1 MPGGDVAE
9 SGRIEGEETPVKKL
23 LIIDDELPILDM
35 LEMSLSNEG
44 YNVLT
49 AENGAAGIKVFEEQ
63 TPKFVLT
70 DIRMPGMDGI
80 EVLKRVKAIDP
91 EAEVIV
97 VTGHG
102 DMDSA
107 IAALQHGASDFIPK
121 PLRHEVLMLALE
133 RAKKKVA
140 TSQQLRVY
148 TENLE
153 EKVEECMLELRQAQE
168 ELIKSERLA
177 TIGETVAG
185 LAHYIKNI
193 LTGLRGG
200 TYMLN
205 MGMDKDRPEMIKEGW
220 AMVQRNIETVSDLAL
235 NLLMYSK
242 EREPE
247 LTKCKCN
254 ELVQQAVDLFKERAR
269 EHRVKLTTVLDPN
282 LKEAYLD
289 RDGMHNVLLNLISN
303 AIDACIYDP
312 NTSKAWEVTV
322 RTKLETDIES
332 GKTIVLEVSDNGC
345 GMTDEVK
352 ARLFSRFF
360 STKAGRGTGLGL
372 LITQKIIQEHGGEI
386 TVESEA
392 GQGTTFSVRL
402 KQRMP
407 KKPHAASHAS
417 NQDINP

>member
-1 MPGGDVAE
+1 MA
-9 SGRIEGEETPVKKL
+9 RL
-23 LIIDDELPILDM
+23 LVIDDEPAI
-35 LEMSLSNEG
+35 LEMLKMSLASEG
-44 YNVLT
+44 YEVMT
-49 AENGAAGIKVFEEQ
+49 AENGYEGLRIFEE
-63 TPKFVLT
+63 KGLKLVLT
-70 DIRMPGMDGI
+70 DIKMPGMDGI
-80 EVLKRVKAIDP
+80 DVLRKIKAIDL

-97 VTGHG
+97 ITGHG

-107 IAALQHGASDFIPK
+107 IAALHYGASDFITK
-121 PLRHEVLMLALE
+121 PVRSEVLTLALE
-133 RAKKKVA
+133 RAKKNLA
-140 TSQQLRVY
+140 TSQQLRAY

-153 EKVEECMLELRQAQE
+153 EKVEECMVELRQAQE
-168 ELIKSERLA
+168 ELIRNERLA

-205 MGMDKDRPEMIKEGW
+205 TGMARDKPAMMKEGW

-247 LTKCKCN
+247 LSVCKCN
-254 ELVQQAVDLFKERAR
+254 ELVQEAVDLLKDRAKE
-269 EHRVKLTTVLDPN
+269 HSVKLTTVLDPN

-303 AIDACIYDP
+303 AIDACIYDTA
-312 NTSKAWEVTV
+312 TSKAWEVTV
-322 RTKLETDIES
+322 MTKIETDVDS
-332 GKTIVLEVSDNGC
+332 GETMVLEVSDNGC

-386 TVESEA
+386 AVESEA
-392 GQGTTFSVRL
+392 GRGTTFSVRL
-402 KQRMP
+402 KRQMP
-407 KKPHAASHAS
+407 KDLKGVSHVS
-417 NQDINP
+417 DQDVDP

>member
-1 MPGGDVAE
+1 MKM
-9 SGRIEGEETPVKKL
+9 KKL
-23 LIIDDELPILDM
+23 LIIDDEPAI
-35 LEMSLSNEG
+35 LEMLDLSLSREG
-44 YNVLT
+44 YQVST
-49 AENGAAGIKVFEEQ
+49 AESGEEGLKIFEEQ
-63 TPKFVLT
+63 GFKLILT
-70 DIRMPGMDGI
+70 DIKMPGMDGI
-80 EVLKRVKAIDP
+80 EVLRRIKAIDL

-97 VTGHG
+97 ITGHG

-107 IAALQHGASDFIPK
+107 IAALQYGASDFITK
-121 PLRHEVLMLALE
+121 PVSSEVLTLALE
-133 RAKKKVA
+133 RAEKNLA
-140 TSQQLRVY
+140 TSEQLRAY

-153 EKVEECMLELRQAQE
+153 ETVEECTMELRQAQE
-168 ELIKSERLA
+168 ELIRNERLA

-200 TYMLN
+200 MYMLN
-205 MGMDKDRPEMIKEGW
+205 TGMAKDRPTMMKEGW
-220 AMVQRNIETVSDLAL
+220 SMVQRNIERVSDLAL

-247 LTKCKCN
+247 LTICKCN
-254 ELVQQAVDLFKERAR
+254 ELVQETVDLLKDRAK

-303 AIDACIYDP
+303 AIDACIYDTA
-312 NTSKAWEVTV
+312 TSKAWEVTIQ
-322 RTKLETDIES
+322 TKLETNVDS
-332 GKTIVLEVSDNGC
+332 GETIVLKVSDNGC

-372 LITQKIIQEHGGEI
+372 LITQKIIKEHGGEI
-386 TVESEA
+386 AVESED
-392 GQGTTFSVRL
+392 GRGTTFSVRL
-402 KQRMP
+402 KPQMP
-407 KKPHAASHAS
+407 NESMGASHVS
-417 NQDINP
+417 DEDVDL

>member
-1 MPGGDVAE
+1 MPGSDVAE
-9 SGRIEGEETPVKKL
+9 GGQIKDKETPVKKL

-44 YNVLT
+44 YKVVT
-49 AENGAAGIKVFEEQ
+49 AENGEAGIKVFQEQ
-63 TPKFVLT
+63 APKYVLT
-70 DIRMPGMDGI
+70 DIKMPGMDGI
-80 EVLKRVKAIDP
+80 EVLKRVKTIDP

-345 GMTDEVK
+345 GVTDEVK

>member
-1 MPGGDVAE
+1 
-9 SGRIEGEETPVKKL
+9 
-23 LIIDDELPILDM
+23 
-35 LEMSLSNEG
+35 
-44 YNVLT
+44 VLT
-49 AENGAAGIKVFEEQ
+49 
-63 TPKFVLT
+63 
-70 DIRMPGMDGI
+70 
-80 EVLKRVKAIDP
+80 
-91 EAEVIV
+91 
-97 VTGHG
+97 
-102 DMDSA
+102 
-107 IAALQHGASDFIPK
+107 
-121 PLRHEVLMLALE
+121 LALE
-133 RAKKKVA
+133 RAQKNLA
-140 TSQQLRVY
+140 TSQQLRAY

-153 EKVEECMLELRQAQE
+153 EKVEECTLELRQAQE
-168 ELIKSERLA
+168 ELIRNERLA

-205 MGMDKDRPEMIKEGW
+205 TGMAKDKPRMMKEGW

-242 EREPE
+242 ARKPE
-247 LTKCKCN
+247 LAVCKCN
-254 ELVQQAVDLFKERAR
+254 ELVQEAVDLLKDRAKE
-269 EHRVKLTTVLDPN
+269 HSVKLTTVLDPN

-303 AIDACIYDP
+303 AIDACIYDAA
-312 NTSKAWEVTV
+312 TSKDWEVTV
-322 RTKLETDIES
+322 VTKLETDTDS
-332 GKTIVLEVSDNGC
+332 GETMVLEVSDNGC

-352 ARLFSRFF
+352 ARLFTRFF

-402 KQRMP
+402 KRQMP
-407 KKPHAASHAS
+407 QDLNGVS
-417 NQDINP
+417 NVSDQEVDR

>member
-1 MPGGDVAE
+1 MPGGDVT
-9 SGRIEGEETPVKKL
+9 EGGQIKDKETPVKKL

-44 YNVLT
+44 YKVVT
-49 AENGAAGIKVFEEQ
+49 AENGEAGIKVFQEQ
-63 TPKFVLT
+63 APKYVLT
-70 DIRMPGMDGI
+70 DIKMPGMDGI
-80 EVLKRVKAIDP
+80 EVLKRVKTIDP